1 MDGSQKLP
9 FRIFN
14 SINILKE
21 KNLPTNYL
29 TLVLAIWVE
38 FLDKCEVIDDPLA
51 KTLIPLAKLADPV
64 AAVEAIFS
72 LPDYAVALDKGVYQE
87 VSDWLAAI
95 RKDGVA
101 AVVASL

>member
-14 SINILKE
+14 SINILKA

-38 FLDKCEVIDDPLA
+38 FLDKGEVIDDPLA
-51 KTLIPLAKLADPV
+51 ATLIPLAKLADPV
-64 AAVEAIFS
+64 ASVEAIFS
-72 LPDYAVALDKGVYQE
+72 LPDYAVALDKGVYKE
-87 VSDWLAAI
+87 ISDWLAAI

>member
-1 MDGSQKLP
+1 M
-9 FRIFN
+9 
-14 SINILKE
+14 
-21 KNLPTNYL
+21 
-29 TLVLAIWVE
+29 LAIWVE
-38 FLDKCEVIDDPLA
+38 FLDKGEEIDDPLA

-64 AAVEAIFS
+64 AAVDAIFS

>member
-14 SINILKE
+14 SINLLKG

-51 KTLIPLAKLADPV
+51 NTLIPLAKLADPV

-72 LPDYAVALDKGVYQE
+72 LSNYAIPLDKGVFNE
-87 VSDWLAAI
+87 VAEWLAAI
-95 RKDGVA
+95 RREGVT

>member
-51 KTLIPLAKLADPV
+51 KTLIPLAKLADPA

-72 LPDYAVALDKGVYQE
+72 LPDYAVALDKGVHQE
-87 VSDWLAAI
+87 VADWLGAI
-95 RKDGVA
+95 RKDSVA
-101 AVVASL
+101 KVVASL